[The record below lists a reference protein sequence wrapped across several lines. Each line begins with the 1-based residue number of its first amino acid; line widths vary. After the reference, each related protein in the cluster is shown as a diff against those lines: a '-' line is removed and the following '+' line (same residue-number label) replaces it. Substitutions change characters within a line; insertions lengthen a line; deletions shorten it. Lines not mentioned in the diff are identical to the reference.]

1 MADHV
6 SVDYGLGKS
15 FHNFGC
21 NPHFDGNCSCA
32 GSLTSQS
39 LSLGKSR
46 EDSMDPSLRVQKE
59 WFLLCHVTYLNHNW
73 NCLSLMGI
81 PTQIIQ

>member
-6 SVDYGLGKS
+6 SVDYGLGKI
-15 FHNFGC
+15 FHNSGR
-21 NPHFDGNCSCA
+21 NPHLDRNRSCA

-39 LSLGKSR
+39 LSFSQSG
-46 EDSMDPSLRVQKE
+46 EDSMDPSVRVQKG
-59 WFLLCHVTYLNHNW
+59 WVLLCYFTYLNYNW